1 MIIIMGVVKKYIEQN
16 DNKNRILFQEI
27 YILNKSSVNMH
38 ATTFQTIMKY
48 KRREG

>member
-1 MIIIMGVVKKYIEQN
+1 VKKYIEQN
-16 DNKNRILFQEI
+16 DNKNRMFQEI

-48 KRREG
+48 KTREG